1 MADQNFSVK
10 CGFFD
15 ALNGD
20 RVYSADDMNKPYS
33 RLVADGVFATQSGT
47 PSTDLQ
53 VIASGSGMTVTVQ
66 AGEGIFAHKW
76 FINPTAIII
85 TVPDNTG
92 LYNRIDSVIAQVDK
106 RQSGRVGSI
115 VYRTGTPASTP
126 VAPAISTSSNL
137 VEYRIA
143 NILVAPSATAI
154 TQSVV
159 TDLRGTSSCPWVTG
173 LIQQPDTSTL
183 WAQYAAAFAEQ
194 YARFTADY
202 EIYKQQQQAD
212 WSAFIETL
220 SEDLDVT
227 MNMMELTNT
236 HTASASESVISI
248 GINEYN
254 PATDILEVYINGLKA
269 DPAEYTA
276 TATQITLTTPLA
288 SGGVILF
295 RVLKAVIGGDLTSVM
310 SVLERVE
317 AWIDGAVPIS
327 SDDIDDIVDTID

>member
-33 RLVADGVFATQSGT
+33 RLVADGVFASQSGT
-47 PSTDLQ
+47 PSSDLQ
-53 VIASGSGMTVTVQ
+53 VIASGTGMTVTVQ

-76 FINPTAIII
+76 FINQTAIII
-85 TVPDNTG
+85 TVPANTA

-115 VYRTGTPASTP
+115 VYRTGTPAGTP
-126 VAPAISTSSNL
+126 EPPAISTSSNL
-137 VEYRIA
+137 VEYRLA

-159 TDLRGTSSCPWVTG
+159 TDLRGTSSCPWVAG
-173 LIQQPDTSTL
+173 LIQQLDTSTL
-183 WAQYAAAFAEQ
+183 WNQYAAAFAEQ
-194 YARFTADY
+194 YAKFTADY
-202 EIYKQQQQAD
+202 EIYKQQQQQD
-212 WSAFIETL
+212 WAQFIQTL
-220 SEDLDVT
+220 GDDLDVT
-227 MNMMELTNT
+227 MNMMELTNV
-236 HTASASESVISI
+236 HTATGSESVIDI

-254 PATDILEVYINGLKA
+254 PATDILEVFINGLKA
-269 DPAEYTA
+269 DSSDYTA
-276 TATQITLTTPLA
+276 TATQVTLTTPLA

-295 RVLKAVIGGDLTSVM
+295 RVLKAVIGGDLTSVI
-310 SVLERVE
+310 SLLERVE
-317 AWIDGAVPIS
+317 AWIDGANPIS
-327 SDDIDDIVDTID
+327 SDDIDEIIDSI